1 MYIYTYLFKSCT
13 LYWMHTRICLKAPLP
28 YCLPQISQLGL
39 LFYYAYFSLGLWPP
53 VGVFLRDH
61 IFPAPSTPAPSPS
74 PAAPTA
80 YAALSTVDTS
90 IDPESALASFVIEDS
105 ESEDEGRETEDEET
119 KKGGHLLPGR
129 KGGLLLPG
137 RRRRKNAE
145 MSARGYEGEEE
156 DTVEVDYYHVIL
168 KKAMGQR
175 GKREQRRRG
184 GNCGT
189 EVRMADY
196 VYTCII

>member
-1 MYIYTYLFKSCT
+1 M
-13 LYWMHTRICLKAPLP
+13 
-28 YCLPQISQLGL
+28 QISQLGL

-105 ESEDEGRETEDEET
+105 ESEDEGRETEDEDMKER
-119 KKGGHLLPGR
+119 GGLLTPGR

-137 RRRRKNAE
+137 RRRRRKNAE
-145 MSARGYEGEEE
+145 MSAPGYEGEEEEE

-175 GKREQRRRG
+175 GKSEQRGRG

-189 EVRMADY
+189 EVRRAAY
-196 VYTCII
+196 VHVSYI